1 MSSTVPMRTSVDA
14 PVASSRAGLVFAITA
29 LGTFMASLDLSI
41 VNVAFPDIEASYP
54 AASSASLSWII
65 TAYSIVFGALLVVGG
80 RTGDRIGR
88 KRVFQAGVVVFL
100 LGSFLCGIAPNVA
113 SLVAARALQGI
124 GAAFLVPAS
133 VALLIAA
140 YPAARRMQIVAQWG
154 GIGALAVATGPSLG
168 AAIVSAGGWRWAFFV
183 NIPVGL
189 FVLVAG
195 RRVLTE
201 SPRDDEAGVPDYLGV
216 VLMSLSLAALVLAVS
231 EGSTWGWTDGRIL
244 SALAVALV
252 GGAVF
257 VHRTRHHDN
266 PVIDPTLFQSRAF
279 VLANSATV
287 VYAAGFF
294 AMLLGNILFLTG
306 VWDYSIMR
314 AGLAVTPGPMVV
326 AIIAGPAGK
335 LAARIGFRPVLL
347 FGATSFALGLG
358 SYVVR
363 VEPTANYLS
372 TWLPG
377 TLLVGIGIGFTFPVL
392 SAGAVSSL
400 PPARFAVGSAV
411 NQTARQI
418 GGAVGIAML
427 VALIGSQRQLAD
439 PIDGFRQLWL
449 FAAATSI
456 ASGVI
461 GSFIPRPTPA
471 QAAEVVQ
478 LSDELLAV
486 EADALPLEVDG
497 PTQLRTTTD
506 V

>member
-1 MSSTVPMRTSVDA
+1 MIDPTPTA
-14 PVASSRAGLVFAITA
+14 PAEAAPRAGVVFVVTA

-80 RTGDRIGR
+80 RTGDRLGR
-88 KRVFQAGVVVFL
+88 KRVFQGGIVVFL
-100 LGSFLCGIAPNVA
+100 IGSFLCGIAPNVTG
-113 SLVAARALQGI
+113 LIVARALQGI

-140 YPAARRMQIVAQWG
+140 YPPERRMQIVAQWG

-189 FVLVAG
+189 FVLLAG

-201 SPRDDEAGVPDYLGV
+201 SPRDEQASRPDYLGV

-231 EGSTWGWTDGRIL
+231 EGSTWGWADARIL

-252 GGAVF
+252 GTAVF
-257 VHRTRHHDN
+257 VHRTRHHDD
-266 PVIDPTLFQSRAF
+266 PVIDPALFSSRSF

-294 AMLLGNILFLTG
+294 AMLLGNILFLTE
-306 VWDYSIMR
+306 VWGYSIMR
-314 AGLAVTPGPMVV
+314 AGLAVTPGPVVV
-326 AIIAGPAGK
+326 ALIAGPAGK

-347 FGATSFALGLG
+347 FGATCFALGLG
-358 SYVVR
+358 SYVVL
-363 VEPTANYLS
+363 VEPTAAYLS
-372 TWLPG
+372 TWMPG
-377 TLLVGIGIGFTFPVL
+377 TLLVGVGIGFTFPVL

-400 PPARFAVGSAV
+400 PAARFAVGSAV
-411 NQTARQI
+411 NQTARQV
-418 GGAVGIAML
+418 GGALGIAML
-427 VALIGSQRQLAD
+427 VALIGSQRELAN
-439 PIDGFRQLWL
+439 PIDGFEQLWM
-449 FAAATSI
+449 FAAAT
-456 ASGVI
+456 ALVSGVI

-471 QAAEVVQ
+471 QADEVDR
-478 LSDELLAV
+478 LADEILVV
-486 EADALPLEVDG
+486 EADALPLEVE
-497 PTQLRTTTD
+497 RA
-506 V
+506 